1 MFIYFVSKTT
11 AETFVKQTQTEVGAT
26 AEYWL
31 AVATCS
37 VFAMRTISVPSLG
50 RLWIFGMF
58 VGYMASSFD
67 EFKVSGR

>member
-11 AETFVKQTQTEVGAT
+11 AETFAKQTQTEVGAT

-50 RLWIFGMF
+50 RLSFYFSFLVFFRESIFL
-58 VGYMASSFD
+58 SL
-67 EFKVSGR
+67 RLI